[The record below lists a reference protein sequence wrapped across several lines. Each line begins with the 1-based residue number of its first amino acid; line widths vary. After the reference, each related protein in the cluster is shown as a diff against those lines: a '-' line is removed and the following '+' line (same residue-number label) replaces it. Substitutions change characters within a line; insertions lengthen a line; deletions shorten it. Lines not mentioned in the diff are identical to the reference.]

1 MYIQEV
7 IIEGFKSYAQRT
19 VIQGWDPQFNA
30 ITGLNGSGK
39 SNILDAICFV
49 LGISNLS
56 QVRAGN
62 LQDLVYKQ
70 GQAGITKASVTI
82 VFNNSDPKKSPI
94 GYEHHDTIS
103 VCRQI
108 VLGGRNKYM
117 INGHTVQGSTVV
129 NFFHSVLLNVNNPHF
144 LIMQGRIT
152 KVLNMK
158 PPEILG
164 LIEEAAG
171 TRMYETNKIKV
182 QKTMEKKAEKVTEI
196 TKILNEE
203 ITPKLEKLRADKTEY
218 VKWTANNATCE
229 QLSRLCI
236 AYDFTCAEELR
247 VNGTNK
253 ISSIETKLDQTIK
266 MIQELKTIIQQ
277 KNQEIDVQAS
287 RIAASKG
294 PEYQR
299 LMETESSIGTELV
312 KVTSVF
318 QSKTNAVKDAE
329 KARNVLNKT
338 EKDLDQQITT
348 LTNTLN
354 KQRNDSNE
362 ASQLS
367 TKYMNDV
374 TACQAKL
381 MKVTAGMS
389 TEEDNTTGSTLAD
402 TLMKTKASSTTFQ
415 AQISQSEMK
424 MKHLTARTKDLTN
437 AVKEAEKDAKNLQT
451 NMDKANKTLETKK
464 AALQALNF
472 DAKTEETARATK
484 ESTTTA
490 VAALQEA
497 YDNEAT
503 TLQALIEVPYERNGL
518 GSSWNENKVKG
529 TVANLIK
536 VKRSDA
542 ATALEVAAGAKLY
555 QIVVD
560 TDETSKTLLSNGCFK
575 KRVTILPLNKIQEHT
590 LTKEQLS
597 AAETVSKGGAVPA
610 ITLIGYPEEVGRAIR
625 HVFGDT
631 FICNNPDIAKAV
643 CFDPKIH
650 ATCVTLVGD
659 VFDPR
664 GTLEGGSSSSN
675 NKEPLLLRLDRLHEI
690 QQRLSDAK
698 TKLQQAESTLSAMAK
713 ASKEYAKLSGEVELA
728 EHEVALMK
736 QRFASSSLGQSQA
749 RLAEAKKEYETE
761 EANIVNARNEL
772 KEIQNRIKALET
784 EIKNASAAR
793 ESQIAAVETELTKA
807 KKAAADADAKAK
819 KLAQAADAT
828 NCELE
833 QTQKEKTALLA
844 SIAAAD
850 AAITNAQAA
859 AAAAQEQVVAVEAKY
874 AQAKN
879 ALETAKAAV
888 AAADSAQR
896 ALVKERNSATDNL
909 EKQENNRRNLEKE
922 LIASKEGVTVAAKT
936 VEDLLTKHPW
946 IHADRQFFGQSHT
959 DYDFKAQDPKKALV
973 TLRELEK
980 KQAEVERRIN
990 KKVLG
995 MIETAEREYNDLR
1008 TKKNDIEKD
1017 KAKIEQ
1023 VILELD
1029 EKKNEALQKTWTKV
1043 NKDFGSIFATLL
1055 PGVTAK
1061 LDPPEN
1067 GTVLDGLEVKVAF
1080 NGVWKESLTEL
1091 SGGQRSLLALSLIL
1105 ALLLF
1110 QPAPMY
1116 ILDEVDAAL
1125 DLSHTQNI
1133 GHMIRT
1139 HFGASQFIVV
1149 SLKQGMF
1156 SNANVIFRTKFV
1168 DGTST
1173 VTRTVPGTSALLQ
1186 RGQALLTDGEDE
1198 TNDENVSNVASSKGT
1213 TNITSKSK
1221 KVGLAN
1227 K

>member
-1 MYIQEV
+1 
-7 IIEGFKSYAQRT
+7 
-19 VIQGWDPQFNA
+19 
-30 ITGLNGSGK
+30 
-39 SNILDAICFV
+39 
-49 LGISNLS
+49 
-56 QVRAGN
+56 
-62 LQDLVYKQ
+62 
-70 GQAGITKASVTI
+70 
-82 VFNNSDPKKSPI
+82 
-94 GYEHHDTIS
+94 
-103 VCRQI
+103 
-108 VLGGRNKYM
+108 M
-117 INGHTVQGSTVV
+117 INGHTVQGSTIV

-196 TKILNEE
+196 TKILQEDIN
-203 ITPKLEKLRADKTEY
+203 PKLEKLRADKTEY

-247 VNGTNK
+247 LNGTQK
-253 ISSIETKLDQTIK
+253 ITTIESKLETT
-266 MIQELKTIIQQ
+266 MKTIHDLKSLIQQ
-277 KNQEIDVQAS
+277 KNQEIDIQAS
-287 RIAASKG
+287 KIAASKG

-299 LMETESSIGTELV
+299 LVETENAIGTELV
-312 KVTSVF
+312 KATTVF
-318 QSKTNAVKDAE
+318 QSKTAAVKDAE
-329 KARNVLNKT
+329 KARTALAKT
-338 EKDLDQQITT
+338 EKDLDQQITS

-362 ASQLS
+362 ATQLS
-367 TKYMNDV
+367 SKYMNDV
-374 TACQAKL
+374 SACQAKL

-389 TEEDNTTGSTLAD
+389 TDEDNTNGSTLAD
-402 TLMKTKASSTTFQ
+402 SLMKTKASGTTLQ

-424 MKHLTARTKDLTN
+424 MKHLTSRTKDLSN

-464 AALQALNF
+464 SALQALNF
-472 DAKTEETARATK
+472 DAKSEENARTTK
-484 ESTTTA
+484 ETTTTA
-490 VAALQEA
+490 ITALQEA
-497 YDNEAT
+497 YDNEAA

-518 GSSWNENKVKG
+518 GSSWNESKVKG

-536 VKRSDA
+536 VNRSDA
-542 ATALEVAAGAKLY
+542 ATALEVAAGSKLY

-560 TDETSKTLLSNGCFK
+560 TDETSKTLLSKGCFK

-590 LTKEQLS
+590 LTKEQLT
-597 AAETVSKGGAVPA
+597 AAENISKGAAVPA

-631 FICNNPDIAKAV
+631 FICNNPEVAKAV

-675 NKEPLLLRLDRLHEI
+675 NKEPVLLRLDRLHDI
-690 QQRLSDAK
+690 QRRLQDAK
-698 TKLQQAESTLSAMAK
+698 TKLQQAETVLAAMAK
-713 ASKEYAKLSGEVELA
+713 ASKEYTKLSGEVDLA

-749 RLAEAKKEYETE
+749 RLNEARKEYETE
-761 EANIVNARNEL
+761 EANIANARNEL
-772 KEIQNRIKALET
+772 KEIQNRVKALET
-784 EIKNASAAR
+784 EIKNASVAR
-793 ESQIAAVETELTKA
+793 ESQIAAVEAELLKA
-807 KKAAADADAKAK
+807 KKAAADADTKAK

-828 NCELE
+828 NCEVE
-833 QTQKEKTALLA
+833 QTQKEKVALLS

-850 AAITNAQAA
+850 TAITNAQTV
-859 AAAAQEQVVAVEAKY
+859 AAAAQQQVVTVEAKY
-874 AQAKN
+874 TEAKN

-896 ALVKERNSATDNL
+896 TLIKERNTANDNL
-909 EKQENNRRNLEKE
+909 DKQESLRRNLEKE
-922 LIASKEGVTVAAKT
+922 LVSLKEGVTVAAKT
-936 VEDLLTKHPW
+936 VEDLLMKHPW

-959 DYDFKAQDPKKALV
+959 DYDFKAQDPKKALS

-980 KQAEVERRIN
+980 KQSEVERRIN

-995 MIETAEREYNDLR
+995 MLETAEREYNDLR

-1043 NKDFGSIFATLL
+1043 NKDFGSIFSTLL

-1186 RGQALLTDGEDE
+1186 NHGGRGTALLTDGEDD
-1198 TNDENVSNVASSKGT
+1198 TNDENASNIGTSTKSGTAVTGKG
-1213 TNITSKSK
+1213 K
-1221 KVGLAN
+1221 KVGLSN